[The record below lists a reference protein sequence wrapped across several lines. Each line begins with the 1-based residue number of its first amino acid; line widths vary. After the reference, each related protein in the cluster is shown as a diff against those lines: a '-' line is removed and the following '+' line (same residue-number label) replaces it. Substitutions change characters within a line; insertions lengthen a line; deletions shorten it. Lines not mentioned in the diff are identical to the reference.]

1 MTARAH
7 GGHESLAAAY
17 FPPMTSRT
25 RREKRYDREY
35 FERFYRRPRT
45 RVHSAESVARKVRL
59 AVSAAEF
66 MLGREIRTVLDV
78 GAGEGAWQP
87 ILARMRRGVRYVG
100 VEPSEY
106 AVERYGERRNLRL
119 GRFDGLDAARVG
131 KGFDLIV
138 CADVMNYLST
148 AELDRGLAQI
158 AARLRGLAYL
168 EIYTARDELV
178 GDLQQIDL
186 RSPAY
191 YVRALRRAGLIRC
204 GMHCYVGE
212 RLAHNVV
219 AMEGGW

>member
-1 MTARAH
+1 MPTTKRAD
-7 GGHESLAAAY
+7 
-17 FPPMTSRT
+17 
-25 RREKRYDREY
+25 KRYDREY
-35 FERFYRRPRT
+35 FERFYRRART
-45 RVHSAESVARKVRL
+45 RVHAPEAVERKVRL

-66 MLGREIRTVLDV
+66 MLGRPIRSVLDI

-106 AVERYGERRNLRL
+106 AVARYGARRKLRL
-119 GRFDGLDAARVG
+119 GRFDGLDDARVG

-138 CADVMNYLST
+138 CADVMNYLT
-148 AELDRGLAQI
+148 TPELNRGLAQI

-168 EIYTARDELV
+168 EIYTSADELV
-178 GDLQQIDL
+178 GDLRNIDL
-186 RSPAY
+186 RSPRY
-191 YVRALRRAGLIRC
+191 YQRALQTAGLIRC

-212 RLAHNVV
+212 SLAHNVV